1 MAKSKAVAD
10 SRKKKGETAND
21 LVREVHAHALQML
34 AANVKANAAGY
45 KQLLVKLMCEGLVQ
59 VDEPVV
65 TVECLA
71 SEADLISG
79 LCADA
84 LQQYK
89 ETVSA
94 QFQSDKVKFATQ
106 YRTSQSC
113 QITIS
118 DRAPLP
124 EAFVGGVRLVGDNGR
139 IVCDNT
145 LRARLDIC
153 VEEQL
158 PAVRAALF
166 PSCPVVA
173 CPRRKSGAAANARPS

>member
-1 MAKSKAVAD
+1 MAD
-10 SRKKKGETAND
+10 SRKQKGETAND

-34 AANVKANAAGY
+34 SAKVKANVAGY
-45 KQLLVKLMCEGLVQ
+45 KKLLVRLMCEGLVQ

-71 SEADLISG
+71 SEADMIQD

-89 ETVSA
+89 EVVAA
-94 QFQSDKVKFATQ
+94 QFKDDEVKYATQ
-106 YRTSQSC
+106 YKTSLTC
-113 QITIS
+113 QIS
-118 DRAPLP
+118 VSQRAPLP

-153 VEEQL
+153 IEEQL
-158 PAVRAALF
+158 PAVRAMLF
-166 PSCPVVA
+166 PSMITDIRDFSQDA
-173 CPRRKSGAAANARPS
+173 IAPSH